1 MFAYDDKP
9 VPALRTALPGPQAAA
24 LLARD
29 AEYVSP
35 SYTRAYPL
43 VVARGS
49 GCVIEDVDG
58 NLFLDFTAGIAV
70 TATGHC
76 HPEVVAAIQDQAA
89 KLIHMSG
96 TDFYYTPQI
105 DLAERLARIAPGK
118 SPKKVFF
125 TNSGAEA
132 LEAALKLARWHT
144 RRNRVVAFFGA
155 FHGRTYGAMSLSG
168 SKLVHRRGFSP
179 LVPDI
184 HHVEFPR
191 NCDCENLTPLP
202 PSLGRK
208 GGQSPSPLGGGAGEG
223 SCTLIADI
231 EETIFR
237 RTAPPDEVAAIF
249 VEPIQGEGGYY
260 PLPRGCL
267 PALRELCDRHG
278 ILLVVD
284 EVQSGMGRTGKMFA
298 SEHYGVEPDIVCS
311 AKGIASGMPLGAMIA
326 KSSVMDWP
334 SGSHASTFGGN
345 PVSCRAALATI
356 DLLEREYMKN
366 AADRGEQLRAKLRDL
381 SQRRKSLANV
391 RGLGLMTAV
400 DVVDPADRTA
410 FFPGL
415 REQAIQAAFR
425 RGLLLLGCG
434 DSAIRFCPPLCV
446 TAVQVDTALKILDEV
461 LASLE
466 PAAAGHAPVP
476 TEGEVPEGSPTG
488 A

>member
-1 MFAYDDKP
+1 MSLFHYDDRT
-9 VPALRTALPGPQAAA
+9 VPELRTELPGPAAQV

-49 GCVIEDVDG
+49 GAVIEDVDG

-76 HPEVVAAIQDQAA
+76 HPEVVAAIKDQAE

-96 TDFYYTPQI
+96 TDFYYRPQI
-105 DLAERLARIAPGK
+105 DLAERLAKVAPGR
-118 SPKKVFF
+118 SPKKIFF

-132 LEAALKLARWHT
+132 IEGALKLARWHT
-144 RRNRVVAFFGA
+144 ERSRVVAFFGA

-191 NCDCENLTPLP
+191 ECP
-202 PSLGRK
+202 P
-208 GGQSPSPLGGGAGEG
+208 GGCSSGCALVSEIEH
-223 SCTLIADI
+223 TL
-231 EETIFR
+231 FHR
-237 RTAPPDEVAAIF
+237 VAPPDEVAAIF

-260 PLPRGCL
+260 PLPKGCL
-267 PALRELCDRHG
+267 PALRAMCDKHG
-278 ILLVVD
+278 IMLVAD

-298 SEHYGVEPDIVCS
+298 VEHYGVEPDIICS
-311 AKGIASGMPLGAMIA
+311 AKGIASAMPLGAIIA
-326 KSSVMDWP
+326 KGDVMDWP

-356 DLLEREYMKN
+356 DLLEREYMAN
-366 AADRGEQLRAKLRDL
+366 AAVRGDQLRAGLREL
-381 SQRRKSLANV
+381 AQRNPSLANV
-391 RGLGLMTAV
+391 RGMGLMTAV
-400 DVVDPADRTA
+400 DTA
-410 FFPGL
+410 SPVQ
-415 REQAIQAAFR
+415 REAIIQSAFR

-434 DSAIRFCPPLCV
+434 ESAIRFCPPLCI
-446 TAVQVDTALKILDEV
+446 TADQVRTALRILGETI
-461 LASLE
+461 ASL
-466 PAAAGHAPVP
+466 AV
-476 TEGEVPEGSPTG
+476 
-488 A
+488 